1 MTESGPA
8 APPAPDQFSDR
19 DYLLEL
25 ARQKPTSPYTLDEEL
40 TFFCPQENLEGLD
53 LPVVRAFHEW
63 MTTEHRPAPGDERAV
78 LLLLPCEK
86 TKPYSLSA
94 EHRAVSN
101 ALAAAGYEPKG
112 RGDWPDELAPLASP
126 AELSN
131 EPLVSRSGLR
141 VDRAVI
147 SEPFGIVPYEAI
159 YRWRGELT
167 PCARY
172 DDPGLFEHRG
182 IGPLWR
188 TDATA
193 RPTTKGYAWGDSE
206 RAAYVEVHDRLS
218 ALIDQVLNRLAP
230 RYEAILAYVGHTLT
244 HRTFLADDRERSQAE
259 IPRARRVAGEN
270 RRLVGVNDR
279 SPGLVKLIPDGDGLY
294 RIRSANGGRLP
305 SGFLTGDASLRQLVE
320 TLQQF

>member
-1 MTESGPA
+1 MSEPDRIRQL
-8 APPAPDQFSDR
+8 DQFSDR
-19 DYLLEL
+19 DHLIEL
-25 ARQKPTSPYTLDEEL
+25 ARGKPTPPYTLDEQL

-53 LPVVRAFHEW
+53 LPIVQEFHRW
-63 MTTEHRPAPGDERAV
+63 VTTEHEPAPGDERAV

-86 TKPYSLSA
+86 AKPYSLSA

-101 ALAAAGYEPKG
+101 ALATAGYEPKG
-112 RGDWPDELAPLASP
+112 RGDWPEELAGLGTP

-131 EPLVSRSGLR
+131 EPLVGASGLR

-182 IGPLWR
+182 IGPFWR
-188 TDATA
+188 DDCTAT
-193 RPTTKGYAWGDSE
+193 PTTKGYAWGDSE
-206 RAAYVEVHDRLS
+206 RAAYVEVHERLS
-218 ALIDQVLNRLAP
+218 ALIDQVLTRLAS

-244 HRTFLADDRERSQAE
+244 HRTFLADDAQRKAAG
-259 IPRARRVAGEN
+259 IPRSRRVDGEN

-279 SPGLVKLIPDGDGLY
+279 SPGLVRLIPDSDGLD
-294 RIRSANGGRLP
+294 RIREQGGGRLP
-305 SGFLTGDASLRQLVE
+305 SGFLTSEASLGQLTE
-320 TLQQF
+320 TLREF